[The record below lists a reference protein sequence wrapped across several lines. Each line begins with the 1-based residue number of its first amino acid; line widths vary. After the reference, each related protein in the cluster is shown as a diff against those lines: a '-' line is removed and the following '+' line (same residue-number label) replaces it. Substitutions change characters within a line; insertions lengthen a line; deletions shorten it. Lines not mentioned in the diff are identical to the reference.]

1 MIILNRAINQSSD
14 AVFLINEQLTF
25 AYVNDAACR
34 SLGYTREELLTMGP
48 SDIDAVITYGG
59 AKDIMDKQFSNDSY
73 PIFETRHKMRDG
85 RTFPVEIGSSVVEY
99 DGAKFSLTTVR
110 DISER
115 KRAEDALLE
124 REKHSQSLLRLSRK
138 LEQAQTYTEVMNSAR
153 DEAQAVIG
161 YQNLWAYLF
170 TPDKKQAKVLLAKG
184 PVSENVMSED
194 GVATLTVQGDRM
206 MEEIVETRRSLLLK
220 MRGPMSELIRRSW
233 KKMGNRTLV
242 NIPIMLFDRHMGS
255 VGGYIWG

>member
-1 MIILNRAINQSSD
+1 MNQSSD

-48 SDIDAVITYGG
+48 SDIDAVITSGG

-110 DISER
+110 NITER
-115 KRAEDALLE
+115 KQAEEKLQE
-124 REKHSQSLLRLSRK
+124 RERHSQSLLRLSRN
-138 LEQAQTYTEVMNSAR
+138 LERSQTYAEVLNAAR
-153 DEAQAVIG
+153 DEVRNIIG
-161 YQNLWAYLF
+161 YQNLWAYLL
-170 TPDKKQAKVLLAKG
+170 TEDKKSQSFCCKRPNGRSGNVG
-184 PVSENVMSED
+184 GRVS
-194 GVATLTVQGDRM
+194 LTCHRRRSHAGGDCHDQGDRGC
-206 MEEIVETRRSLLLK
+206 
-220 MRGPMSELIRRSW
+220 RGCP
-233 KKMGNRTLV
+233 
-242 NIPIMLFDRHMGS
+242 DR
-255 VGGYIWG
+255 